1 MKKATL
7 LVLFCISI
15 LTSAVQSAPRKQEM
29 NLGRMQVQSHR
40 NIHKPNTQ
48 ITLRTPMQKP
58 KTFYSANSNKQ
69 NASIRPSNTRQPSLK
84 PNNHI
89 NKKTHINVSHRRPQI
104 YKPTTRHTLIRP
116 MVIEQTFIFDN
127 NDWNFFNEYDSEQIA
142 LDIRN
147 KIFDLLKRKGI
158 KNITSVQIAILEL
171 RRTKDTIYAKVEALT
186 TKDFNDK
193 QITTKTTTTVS
204 AFTENFLKNK
214 IAQEIVES
222 LN

>member
-1 MKKATL
+1 
-7 LVLFCISI
+7 
-15 LTSAVQSAPRKQEM
+15 
-29 NLGRMQVQSHR
+29 
-40 NIHKPNTQ
+40 
-48 ITLRTPMQKP
+48 
-58 KTFYSANSNKQ
+58 
-69 NASIRPSNTRQPSLK
+69 
-84 PNNHI
+84 
-89 NKKTHINVSHRRPQI
+89 
-104 YKPTTRHTLIRP
+104 

-127 NDWNFFNEYDSEQIA
+127 NDWNFLNEYDSEQIA

-158 KNITSVQIAILEL
+158 KNITSVQISILEL

-186 TKDFNDK
+186 TKDLNDK